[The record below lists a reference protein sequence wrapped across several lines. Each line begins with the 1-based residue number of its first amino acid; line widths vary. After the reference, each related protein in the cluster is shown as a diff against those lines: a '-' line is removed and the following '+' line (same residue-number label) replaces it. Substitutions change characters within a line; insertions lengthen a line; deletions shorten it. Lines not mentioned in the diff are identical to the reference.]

1 MQTFRHTNMI
11 KKILKADI
19 DFLHLTLRAIA
30 FAGINFTVMFILFP
44 LNFMLMFG
52 EGVSADRLGNTILV
66 KILWLLSG
74 CIILAPF
81 ALYRISVNIKKN
93 NLSKAKDYVIIII
106 LTLIL
111 SIAFYRWY
119 NTSTTS

>member
-1 MQTFRHTNMI
+1 MI
-11 KKILKADI
+11 KEIFKAEI
-19 DFLHLTLRAIA
+19 DFLHLILGAVA
-30 FAGINFTVMFILFP
+30 FAGITFIVMFILFP

-74 CIILAPF
+74 CMILTPF
-81 ALYRISVNIKKN
+81 ALYRISVNIKKK
-93 NLSKAKDYVIIII
+93 NLSKAKDYVVIII

-111 SIAFYRWY
+111 SVAFYLWY
-119 NTSTTS
+119 NPSTTS